1 MCESTWHPP
10 TALAGPMSCGPR
22 TLGLR
27 ILPGAAFANTITT
40 AKHEIAGLLTYLSWQ
55 SSRLSSRRAPPN
67 PGMVQPGARVMVV
80 RVQIVQAHIDGTAI
94 GRYVPHCRFLLS
106 HRPPLLNL
114 DSRVFRLRKNM
125 HTLYSS
131 NINHSR
137 LAKRPPRRSHS
148 ELHQV
153 EVLYTTSQM
162 PYMADCGGNGLTP
175 YLSFLEFSHDRGRW
189 SLSTQ

>member
-55 SSRLSSRRAPPN
+55 SSRLSSRRAPPK

-80 RVQIVQAHIDGTAI
+80 RVQTCSGTHRWDRDRQVRPSLQVPAKSSAPSPQL
-94 GRYVPHCRFLLS
+94 RFTSFSASEKYAYVVLLE
-106 HRPPLLNL
+106 
-114 DSRVFRLRKNM
+114 
-125 HTLYSS
+125 Y
-131 NINHSR
+131 
-137 LAKRPPRRSHS
+137 
-148 ELHQV
+148 
-153 EVLYTTSQM
+153 
-162 PYMADCGGNGLTP
+162 
-175 YLSFLEFSHDRGRW
+175 
-189 SLSTQ
+189 